1 MRGKMKMD
9 LKKYIASVPG
19 FPKEGIIFR
28 DITPLLQ
35 DGEAFKY
42 TIKKLSEYAT
52 SKGAT
57 VVVGPEARGFM
68 FGCPV
73 ANELGLG
80 FVPVRKP
87 GKLPREVLSVDYTLE
102 YGVNTLCIHKDAL
115 KKGDKVVIVDDLLAT
130 GGTAL
135 AAAKLA
141 EAAGAEVVGFAFI
154 IDLVDLKGKNL
165 LKNYDIF
172 TLMEFEGE

>member
-1 MRGKMKMD
+1 ME
-9 LKKYIASVPG
+9 LKDYIASVPG

-35 DGEAFKY
+35 NGNAFKY
-42 TIKKLSEYAT
+42 AIKKLADYAKD
-52 SKGAT
+52 KGAT
-57 VVVGPEARGFM
+57 VIVGPEARGFM

-73 ANELGLG
+73 AAQLGIG
-80 FVPVRKP
+80 FVPARKP
-87 GKLPREVLSVDYTLE
+87 GKLPREVISYDYSLE

-135 AAAKLA
+135 AAAKLV
-141 EAAGAEVVGFAFI
+141 EKAGAEVLGFAFI
-154 IDLVDLKGKNL
+154 IELVDLKGREL
-165 LKNYDIF
+165 LKDYDVLS
-172 TLMEFEGE
+172 LMDYEGE